1 METMV
6 TGPSRSTSTLSAS
19 VMVTLSCELSLNLAA
34 LSALDH
40 PARHGLAVV
49 ERAGH
54 GHVGLEIFEAGL
66 LQCAIGRDV
75 EGIGFAEQ
83 PLQLQPFEI
92 DVDAA
97 PHAFGSDP
105 AMAAL
110 GVDDVQVHVG
120 LFAIGDLVR
129 TRKADRP
136 VVRQPDKDHPGS
148 LPDQPAILAPE
159 ALAPAFR

>member
-1 METMV
+1 MPVNTATEASPSASKARNASNSFRAVAPSTALRQCGRLMETMV

-75 EGIGFAEQ
+75 EGIG
-83 PLQLQPFEI
+83 
-92 DVDAA
+92 
-97 PHAFGSDP
+97 
-105 AMAAL
+105 
-110 GVDDVQVHVG
+110 
-120 LFAIGDLVR
+120 
-129 TRKADRP
+129 
-136 VVRQPDKDHPGS
+136 
-148 LPDQPAILAPE
+148 
-159 ALAPAFR
+159 